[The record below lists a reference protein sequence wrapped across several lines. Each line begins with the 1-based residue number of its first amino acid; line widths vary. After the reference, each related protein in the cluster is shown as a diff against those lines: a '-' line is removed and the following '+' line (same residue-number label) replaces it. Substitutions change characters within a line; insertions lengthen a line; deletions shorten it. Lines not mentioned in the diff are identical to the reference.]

1 MKTEAKI
8 LGLIA
13 AILLCL
19 SVVAKIEHLK
29 GASLG
34 LIVALGLLFPIFL
47 ILNII
52 NLVKSKTNSLSFI
65 LLGLSFLLFTAGF
78 LFLVMHWP
86 GGVLVFQVG
95 FVASVISLFIAYLTE
110 CGKATEEQ
118 RFPFL
123 FIVLSI
129 VSVSLIYLGSFRAVS
144 HSLLDGFVTANE
156 SSTQTK
162 ETLIQITEYSVSRL
176 DSAPENIKAIHDSA
190 IKTINSIEEFK
201 QELAKRANNN
211 ELVDS
216 YRSIRQKGNSEIT
229 NQLFLAEKK
238 GAELKVLMDNFCAQ
252 LVRLNLDEATKN
264 RVRRQLNTNDTPP
277 FDGSMQTWEESKFE
291 NVPAMAAIATLSGI
305 QVDILA
311 SELLVLQQGE

>member
-34 LIVALGLLFPIFL
+34 LIISLGLLFPIYL
-47 ILNII
+47 ILNVI
-52 NLVKSKTNSLSFI
+52 NLVKSKRYSLSI
-65 LLGLSFLLFTAGF
+65 VPLGISFVVFTIGF
-78 LFLVMHWP
+78 LFLIMHWA
-86 GGVLVFQVG
+86 GGVLEFQLG
-95 FVASVISLFIAYLTE
+95 FVASIISLFVVYLTE
-110 CGKATEEQ
+110 RGKAAEER

-129 VSVSLIYLGSFRAVS
+129 VSVSMIYLGSFREVS
-144 HSLLDGFVTANE
+144 CSLLNGFVTANE

-176 DSAPENIKAIHDSA
+176 DSASENIKAIHDTA

-201 QELAKRANNN
+201 QELAKRANDN
-211 ELVDS
+211 ELVES
-216 YRSIRQKGNSEIT
+216 YSSIRQKGNSEIT
-229 NQLFLAEKK
+229 NQLFLAERK

-252 LVRLNLDEATKN
+252 LVRLNLDDATKN
-264 RVRRQLNTNDTPP
+264 RVRRQLNTNDPP
-277 FDGSMQTWEESKFE
+277 PYDGNMQTWEEGKFE
-291 NVPAMAAIATLSGI
+291 NVPVMAAIATLSGI

-311 SELLVLQQGE
+311 SELLVLQRK